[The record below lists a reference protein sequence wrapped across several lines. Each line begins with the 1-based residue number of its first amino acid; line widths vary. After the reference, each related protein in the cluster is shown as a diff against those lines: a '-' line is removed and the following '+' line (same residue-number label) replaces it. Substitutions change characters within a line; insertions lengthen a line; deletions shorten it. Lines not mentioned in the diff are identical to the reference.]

1 MYSRWA
7 HWRDLKGECPVCGGA
22 VHVGGSERTGR
33 FFWLHDVFSFTDY
46 YRAHRMH
53 DLVEVVRDEFKAPLH
68 DARARG
74 LEPRATRG
82 GGEAVS
88 KRVRC
93 VETGA
98 EYQSIQAATD
108 AVSRQRA
115 SLSVAVKRGGTC
127 AGLHWE
133 LV

>member
-1 MYSRWA
+1 MYPRWA
-7 HWRDLKGECPVCGGA
+7 HWRDLKGECPVCGGS
-22 VHVGGSERTGR
+22 VHVGSSDRTGR
-33 FFWLHDVFSFTDY
+33 FFWLHDEFSVVDY
-46 YRAHRMH
+46 YRAHDIH
-53 DLVEVVRDEFKAPLH
+53 DLVEVEWDEFKALLH
-68 DARARG
+68 EARVRG

-98 EYQSIQAATD
+98 EYRSIQAAAD

-115 SLSVAVKRGGTC
+115 RLSAAIKRGGTC